1 MPTDSKN
8 MPRTLLILGVASF
21 VVVFLFIGFSKI
33 SSFNGFPLDD
43 AWIHQV
49 YARNLVSYGE
59 WVFNPGQPSGGSTAP
74 LWSILLAGGYVLSL
88 NPIVWVGCI
97 GWFLLAVLGLIAQ
110 STADSW
116 KIFTH
121 GRIPWVGIFFIFEW
135 HMVWA
140 SVSGM
145 ETLLFS
151 LFVLMIF
158 WTLARHPEKFWL
170 AGLLIGLSIWVRP
183 DGLTLLGPILLVLL
197 LKNGKS
203 KQKAKNLAGVIGGF
217 GLFFL
222 PYLFFNLHFAGDIWP
237 STFTAKQAE
246 YRAGLDFPL
255 LERIGNL
262 FLPFL
267 AGGGVI
273 LLPGFMACIWQAWKN
288 RNWPV
293 IALTLWVVGF
303 ILLFALR
310 LPANYQHG
318 RYMMPA
324 MAGYFLS
331 GLAGMDALLK
341 MLGGSRT
348 GWVLTRVWVFSLIS
362 VTLVFLWSGMWAYRT
377 DVSIIETE
385 MVTTAK
391 WIELN
396 THKSDRIAAHD
407 IGALGYF
414 SGREIIDL
422 AGLINPDVIP
432 IIRDEKR
439 LGEYLNS
446 SDIDY
451 IVTFPG
457 WYPLLIGGKQVV
469 FTTGGMVSPLEG
481 GENMVVL
488 KWK

>member
-1 MPTDSKN
+1 MPTDREN
-8 MPRTLLILGVASF
+8 LPRTLLILAVASF
-21 VVVFLFIGFSKI
+21 AVVILFIGFSKI
-33 SSFNGFPLDD
+33 TSFYGFPLDD

-59 WVFNPGQPSGGSTAP
+59 WAFNPGQPSGGSTAP

-88 NPIVWVGCI
+88 DPVVWVGFI

-110 STADSW
+110 STADNW
-116 KIFTH
+116 NLFTP

-151 LFVLMIF
+151 LLALMIF
-158 WTLARHPEKFWL
+158 WTLARHREKFWL
-170 AGLLIGLSIWVRP
+170 AGLLTGLSTWVRP
-183 DGLTLLGPILLVLL
+183 DGLTLLGPILFVLL
-197 LKNGKS
+197 FNIGNSKGKFI
-203 KQKAKNLAGVIGGF
+203 NLSRVIGAF
-217 GLFFL
+217 ALFFL
-222 PYLFFNLHFAGDIWP
+222 PYLIFNLHFSGDIWP
-237 STFTAKQAE
+237 STFSAKQAE

-255 LERIGNL
+255 FERIGNL

-273 LLPGFMACIWQAWKN
+273 LFPGFLASVWQTWKN

-293 IALTLWVVGF
+293 IALILWVTGF
-303 ILLFALR
+303 ILLFSLR
-310 LPANYQHG
+310 LPVNYQHG

-324 MAGYFLS
+324 MAGYFLV
-331 GLAGMDALLK
+331 GLIGMDALLQ
-341 MLGGSRT
+341 MFGRSRP
-348 GWVLTRVWVFSLIS
+348 GWILKRAWIFSLVS
-362 VTLVFLWSGMWAYRT
+362 VTLVFLWSGMRAYRT
-377 DVSIIETE
+377 DVAIIETE

-391 WIELN
+391 WIEFN
-396 THKSDRIAAHD
+396 TLKSDRIAAHD

-432 IIRDEKR
+432 IIRDENK

-451 IVTFPG
+451 LVTFPG
-457 WYPLLIGGKQVV
+457 WYPELINGKLVV
-469 FTTGGMVSPLEG
+469 FSSGGTVSPLAG

-488 KWK
+488 QWK